1 MRNRYLY
8 MENRIKRRIGK
19 KKKHIKGLRER
30 EIESEVVPDILSILL
45 YIVYTALVFIPV
57 TVTAAS
63 GNSSL
68 IRFV

>member
-8 MENRIKRRIGK
+8 MENRIKRRIEK
-19 KKKHIKGLRER
+19 KKTHKGIERER